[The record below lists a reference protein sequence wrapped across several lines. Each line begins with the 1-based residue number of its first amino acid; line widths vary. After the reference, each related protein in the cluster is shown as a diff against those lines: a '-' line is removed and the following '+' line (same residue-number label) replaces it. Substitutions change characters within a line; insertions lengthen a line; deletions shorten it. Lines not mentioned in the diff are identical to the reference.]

1 MQCLIERNR
10 AVSMQLDTVRLCV
23 LPIAPDLR
31 EQVIASVFDTLQF
44 TLESAISSIVR
55 HLHVVYRTMQLG
67 RKL

>member
-44 TLESAISSIVR
+44 TLESAISSVVR
-55 HLHVVYRTMQLG
+55 HLHVAYRTVQLG